1 MNIVFFGSSQFSIS
15 SLEALI
21 KSGFQVS
28 CVVTQP
34 DKKKGRHLQLGET
47 EVKELARASGLKI
60 YQPDD
65 INSKEAVKFL
75 AGLKADLFVVI
86 AYGQILS
93 KEVLDLPKIFAIN
106 VHASLLP
113 KYRGAAPINWAIID
127 GEKETGVTVIKLIE
141 KMDAGPIIIQNTLKI
156 GQDDTA
162 VNLSEKLSELGSKVL
177 LESIE
182 LINNKKYQLCPQN
195 DKQVTFAPK
204 LKKEDGLIDWGKTA
218 KEIHDITRGC
228 SPWPGAYTYYKG
240 KILKLFK
247 TNILS
252 SVANQRFTEPG
263 TIKGMHNNEIVV
275 ATGKD
280 DLTIQELQLEGK
292 RGMSSKEF
300 LSGHKIKAG
309 ERFDKK

>member
-1 MNIVFFGSSQFSIS
+1 MNIIFFASSQFSIS

-21 KSGFQVS
+21 KSGFQIS

-47 EVKELARASGLKI
+47 AVKELARTSGLKI
-60 YQPDD
+60 YQPDN
-65 INSKEAVKFL
+65 INSKEAIKFL

-93 KEVLDLPKIFAIN
+93 KEILDLPKIFAIN

-127 GEKETGVTVIKLIE
+127 GEDETGVTVIKLIE
-141 KMDAGPIIIQNTLKI
+141 KMDAGPIIMQNTLKI
-156 GQDDTA
+156 AKDDTA
-162 VNLSEKLSELGSKVL
+162 FSLSARLSELGSKVL

-182 LINNKKYQLCPQN
+182 LINNKRYQLSPQSN
-195 DKQVTFAPK
+195 KQVTLAPK
-204 LKKEDGLIDWGKTA
+204 LKKRDGAIDWKKTA
-218 KEIHDITRGC
+218 KEIHDLARGC
-228 SPWPGAYTYYKG
+228 FPWPGAYTYYKG
-240 KILKLFK
+240 GILKLLK
-247 TNILS
+247 TNILPS
-252 SVANQRFTEPG
+252 AANQRFTEPG

-275 ATGKD
+275 ATSKD

-292 RGMSSKEF
+292 RGMTAKEF
-300 LSGHKIKAG
+300 LSGHAIKAG